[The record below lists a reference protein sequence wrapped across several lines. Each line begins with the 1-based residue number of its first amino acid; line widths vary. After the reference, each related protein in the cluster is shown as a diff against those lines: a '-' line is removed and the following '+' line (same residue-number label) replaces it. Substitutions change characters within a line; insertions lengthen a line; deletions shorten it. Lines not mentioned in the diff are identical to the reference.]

1 MSKARDLA
9 NAADVLDDVSATE
22 LGYLDGVTSAIQT
35 QLDAKTAKS
44 TLTTTGDIYYASA
57 ANTPARLGIGTAS
70 QILAVNSGATA
81 PEWVAAPASGSM
93 TLLSTTSL
101 TGASVTVSSIVSG
114 YRDLRVFI
122 EQYRPATDA
131 SALQVR
137 LNSDATTLYNYG
149 AYSNSTIT
157 RNVEEMRA
165 SALNTDDGAS
175 NSQII
180 MTFQEYT
187 NTNVWKIANILGFTN
202 NSTTATNA
210 EGRMG
215 YGIWFNTAA
224 ITSLTFF
231 PNTGNFTS
239 GTVYIYGVK

>member
-1 MSKARDLA
+1 MPITKASSSAVAPGAKGDL
-9 NAADVLDDVSATE
+9 VV
-22 LGYLDGVTSAIQT
+22 G
-35 QLDAKTAKS
+35 
-44 TLTTTGDIYYASA
+44 TTTNDSGILGVG
-57 ANTPARLGIGTAS
+57 ANDTVLTADSSTATGLKWSTPS
-70 QILAVNSGATA
+70 SG
-81 PEWVAAPASGSM
+81 GM

-101 TGASVTVSSIVSG
+101 TGASVTVSSIVGG

-137 LNSDATTLYNYG
+137 VNGSSALLYNYG
-149 AYSNSTIT
+149 GYLAGSTIT
-157 RNVEEMRA
+157 RNTNEMRA
-165 SALNTDDGAS
+165 SALNTDNGAS

-187 NTNVWKIANILGFTN
+187 NTNVWKVANVFGFTN

-210 EGRMG
+210 EAQMG
-215 YGIWFNTAA
+215 YGIFFDTAA

-231 PNTGNFTS
+231 PNSGNFTS

>member
-1 MSKARDLA
+1 MATTTNYGWTTPDDTALVKDGASAIRTLGSSVDTTVKALSPGTTAGDIDYYTAATTKAR
-9 NAADVLDDVSATE
+9 V
-22 LGYLDGVTSAIQT
+22 
-35 QLDAKTAKS
+35 
-44 TLTTTGDIYYASA
+44 
-57 ANTPARLGIGTAS
+57 GIGTNGQVLTS
-70 QILAVNSGATA
+70 NGSVPSWAT
-81 PEWVAAPASGSM
+81 PSSGSM

-101 TGASVTVSSIVSG
+101 TGASVTVSSIASG

-131 SALQVR
+131 TPLQVR

-149 AYSNSTIT
+149 ADLNNSTIT
-157 RNVEEMRA
+157 RNVEEIRA
-165 SALNTDDGAS
+165 SASNTDNGAS

-187 NTNVWKIANILGFTN
+187 NTNVWKIANVYGFTN

-210 EGRMG
+210 EARMG

-231 PNTGNFTS
+231 PSSGNFTS